1 MQETFGSTCHG
12 AGRLLSRG
20 AARRGMRGTDVAGDL
35 AAKGIYVR
43 TDNMESLAEEA
54 SYAYKD
60 VTGVVGI
67 AQGAGISRKI
77 AMAVPLGVIKG

>member
-1 MQETFGSTCHG
+1 MNTPNKD
-12 AGRLLSRG
+12 R
-20 AARRGMRGTDVAGDL
+20 
-35 AAKGIYVR
+35 KP

-54 SYAYKD
+54 SFAYKNVTD
-60 VTGVVGI
+60 VVEI